1 MQDQVNLGEEVKKIK
16 KNIKARVEAKY
27 GVYEGQGSN
36 KTEKEQQL
44 RTKAIT
50 RITERKI
57 EQKRKRKDVK
67 EVQKRDSQKQKEK
80 MGRNKNKKEANGTN
94 SR

>member
-1 MQDQVNLGEEVKKIK
+1 MQDQVNLEEEVKKIK

-27 GVYEGQGSN
+27 GVYEGQGRN

-50 RITERKI
+50 RITERKNRV
-57 EQKRKRKDVK
+57 ETKKKRREGSAETRQSKTERKNGK
-67 EVQKRDSQKQKEK
+67 E
-80 MGRNKNKKEANGTN
+80 
-94 SR
+94 